1 MCKSF
6 RFCNDLHT
14 DPGSGQ
20 PTRTIA
26 YAYDADGRRTTATY
40 PGGNLVSTTYT
51 PRSQVAGISL
61 DGAGVAGY
69 EYNTVGHITAKRLEN
84 GTAAFYSYDAAQR
97 LTGIQH
103 RKGLNA
109 FASFAYT
116 LDSMG
121 NRKAKTQSGLNPLAE
136 TYHYDPVDQIIEAKY
151 GTARTVGYTYDA
163 SGNRQN
169 VTENGTGQGYTA
181 NALNQY
187 TNVDGFAQTYDANG
201 NLTGTSGAA
210 YSFDAQNRLVS
221 ATVNGVVTTF
231 VYDPR
236 NRVVRRTTDGT
247 ARNLTYDGW
256 NLIEERDGSGALQ
269 QVYVH
274 GANTDELLAK
284 ITTAGVVYYHAD
296 ALGSTVALTN
306 ETGNLVESYTYD
318 AFGTPSIRNGSGLSL
333 PVSGFENRFLFTGRE
348 LLRDA
353 GIYDYRNRVYSSSL
367 GRFLQTD
374 PIRFQAGDV
383 NIYRYVSNNPV
394 NWTDPL
400 GLDRANWDINFNPT
414 NPGPVNVSDAVDNAA
429 NYAETQRGAS
439 GNDWTHHS
447 IATREVGRSIDQTLG
462 IPGAGALGAVGAAL
476 AESVAEIN
484 GQTPG
489 WQDDIRANFIGVLD
503 YLSGHEYPFEE
514 DVPKF
519 GPFNIWTLYP
529 CE

>member
-1 MCKSF
+1 M
-6 RFCNDLHT
+6 
-14 DPGSGQ
+14 
-20 PTRTIA
+20 
-26 YAYDADGRRTTATY
+26 
-40 PGGNLVSTTYT
+40 STTYT

-136 TYHYDPVDQIIEAKY
+136 TYHYDSVDQIIEAKY

-169 VTENGTGQGYTA
+169 VTENGTGQSYTA

-274 GANTDELLAK
+274 GAAVDELLAK
-284 ITTAGVVYYHAD
+284 ITTARVVYYHAD

-348 LLRDA
+348 LLSAA

-374 PIRFQAGDV
+374 PIRFSAGDV
-383 NIYRYVSNNPV
+383 NLYRYVGNNPI

-400 GLDRANWDINFNPT
+400 GEAIWFGLIVVPFLLYPDPVNA
-414 NPGPVNVSDAVDNAA
+414 PGPCDPTYHGTGGMAITAGQFGAQGRMSAPSVAKAAA
-429 NYAETQRGAS
+429 NKAFTAVTNKAVSPASPIQR
-439 GNDWTHHS
+439 
-447 IATREVGRSIDQTLG
+447 V
-462 IPGAGALGAVGAAL
+462 P
-476 AESVAEIN
+476 
-484 GQTPG
+484 
-489 WQDDIRANFIGVLD
+489 ANSF
-503 YLSGHEYPFEE
+503 S
-514 DVPKF
+514 K
-519 GPFNIWTLYP
+519 
-529 CE
+529 